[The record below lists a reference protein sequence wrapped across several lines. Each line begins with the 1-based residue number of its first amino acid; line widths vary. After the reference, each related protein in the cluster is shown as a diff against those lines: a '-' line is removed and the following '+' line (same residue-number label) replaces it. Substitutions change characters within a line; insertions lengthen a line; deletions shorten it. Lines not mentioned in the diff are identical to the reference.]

1 MQVKH
6 KGFTLAEMLIALA
19 LIGII
24 AALLIPKLLGSTNGN
39 AKRSTVLQSAM
50 AITHALEDYSEGGT
64 TNSIKASTS
73 ATSLMPYFNYIE
85 VVTTGNLDGTEANGP
100 GGGESTWDCAS
111 EITCLR
117 MHSGGYLGFLNGGF
131 GNSANPGAPTTGNPT
146 DLNSIWLLVDTDG
159 SPSINGKAS
168 DSNNSIWLV
177 LYPTGKIKSWST
189 IDPGTAYINNSGALT
204 AAVPLAASDPDWFYW

>member
-1 MQVKH
+1 MKH

-39 AKRSTVLQSAM
+39 AKRASVLQSAM
-50 AITHALEDYSEGGT
+50 AITQAFAQYSADDSAPGI
-64 TNSIKASTS
+64 SASTS
-73 ATSLMPYFNYIE
+73 AASLMRYFNYMEIIP
-85 VVTTGNLDGTEANGP
+85 TGSLDGTEAAGP
-100 GGGESTWDCAS
+100 GTEVSWDCS
-111 EITCLR
+111 TQITCLK
-117 MHSGGYLGFLNGGF
+117 MHSGGYLGFWNGGF
-131 GNSANPGAPTTGNPT
+131 GNANNPGAPTVGKPT

-168 DSNNSIWLV
+168 DSNNSVWLV

-189 IDPGTAYINNSGALT
+189 IDPGTTYINNVGALT
-204 AAVPLAASDPDWFYW
+204 AAVPLPLSDPDWFTW